1 MSTNRLLKATLFLAI
16 IICLLIPL
24 GSAGAANGATLPDF
38 SGFVTS
44 VVDGQANV
52 VRGVYVPEVLALQVL
67 QQPAGDNTS
76 VLRLDGVATQ
86 FNAAAQNHVI
96 GLLAHNDK
104 AGASFAGLQI
114 GQEVRIIYGDGRVD
128 YYLVNRLASY
138 QALQTGDEVKNY
150 LDLGSNITY
159 TVQEIFTMFYAGAG
173 HVTFQ
178 TCILKDANPS
188 WGRFFVTAVPVH
200 TMDTLQRSQKFITHP
215 RQDTQLIRQTF
226 DFLAGILNLR

>member
-1 MSTNRLLKATLFLAI
+1 MLTNRSLRAVLFLAI
-16 IICLLIPL
+16 IICLFIPL
-24 GSAGAANGATLPDF
+24 GSAGAANGTTLTAF

-44 VVDGQANV
+44 VMDGQANV
-52 VRGVYVPEVLALQVL
+52 VRGVYVPGVLALRVM

-104 AGASFAGLQI
+104 AGAAFTGLKI
-114 GQEVRIIYGDGRVD
+114 GQEVRIVYGDGQVD
-128 YYLVNRLASY
+128 YYVVNLLASY
-138 QALQTGDEVKNY
+138 QALQLGGEVNNF
-150 LDLGSNITY
+150 LDMRSNITY
-159 TVQEIFTMFYAGAG
+159 TVQDIFKMFYAGAG

-188 WGRFFVTAVPVH
+188 WGRFFVTAVPIPA
-200 TMDTLQRSQKFITHP
+200 MDTLQKSQKFIHHP
-215 RQDTQLIRQTF
+215 RQDTQLIQQTF
-226 DFLAGILNLR
+226 DFLTGMFSFR